1 MPRAALAAGILIGF
15 LLLLCGAARAD
26 DGGIEA
32 GVHDAG
38 GDAAGLVPEAPLDAR
53 VAQIQALETG
63 TLDVAIEPRSL
74 FEVPLDDEESV
85 GIETLRI
92 RALLRSVDEAA
103 ARPVHT
109 KAPADAG
116 TLRAAI
122 AALEA
127 TDPAAW
133 RDRIALDRAR
143 LSFYELDHAHRDAV
157 LDTHAKR
164 QDAARPKETDDERRS
179 REAEAERQRAL
190 EAARAAHSES
200 ERLVAAELAR
210 LIELDTQVDAIRD
223 RYHSENDAVLA
234 RKDIVLGWQHRAHAA
249 KAAPAGDADATYDA
263 LRLALRRSRDELA
276 TAIDHLED
284 DDSAVPALDADPL
297 GDLPLDTATTAVHDR
312 RLAVSHTI
320 ALARQEERA
329 LREARAAALIDE
341 VATLNRERLGL
352 LASLSPDKRD
362 AITGFTAEGWS
373 QARSEVRHLSL
384 ILRYHFHVAR
394 SWLASPRDTARLA
407 PWRAAATAIG
417 WSLLVIVFVL
427 GRRRTP
433 KILALVEARF
443 AEGDRAERHE
453 TPGVQTR
460 AARFAG
466 KVHLPL
472 EWGCLFLGSW
482 WLLPADAKN
491 LLELELIA
499 TIIGWVLG
507 GAIVVKAIDA
517 LAAEAPA
524 SLRSESSVAG
534 DLRLRSLQLVGRTVV
549 VFALILLLGAR
560 LVGRG
565 TIYSWVLS
573 TCWLAAVPV
582 FLVLVRWWRG
592 VVFDRLDRTRRKSGF
607 QAWVLANRSGWKSF
621 IAAMLGAVQLFALGV
636 ARTVRAWVL
645 GFDVA
650 RRAHAY
656 VFRRELDRL
665 RDGAPAG
672 ELGPL
677 PDAMRDALRPDRPY
691 EHWLA
696 GPADAVLA
704 GIVKHI
710 AEGRGSVFALVGAR
724 GMGKSTLLRELQH
737 RTKDAVVVACSHA
750 TTDEDVRA
758 ALAARGALPAP
769 PLVLLDDAHAIVA
782 PVIGGLERFDAMIT
796 LARADAAHAIWVFA
810 IDASVWPFLRRAR
823 DATPLFDETHVLLP
837 WNETQIGALLADR
850 GQGAKLV
857 ARFDDLLDKLPAGAD
872 DIDRQ
877 EALRAKQLGYERML
891 WDHVRGNPG
900 LALEAWRASLAEDIT
915 GHVRVRP
922 LQVPDASVLE
932 TLPDSLLFI
941 LRAILQLGPAALD
954 DVARATRLTTSQVL
968 DAVRFGEMHG
978 VLAKEDE
985 RVSVTWQWLRAVTLL
1000 LERRHLLVN
1009 K

>member
-1 MPRAALAAGILIGF
+1 M
-15 LLLLCGAARAD
+15 
-26 DGGIEA
+26 
-32 GVHDAG
+32 
-38 GDAAGLVPEAPLDAR
+38 
-53 VAQIQALETG
+53 
-63 TLDVAIEPRSL
+63 
-74 FEVPLDDEESV
+74 
-85 GIETLRI
+85 
-92 RALLRSVDEAA
+92 
-103 ARPVHT
+103 
-109 KAPADAG
+109 
-116 TLRAAI
+116 
-122 AALEA
+122 
-127 TDPAAW
+127 
-133 RDRIALDRAR
+133 DR
-143 LSFYELDHAHRDAV
+143 
-157 LDTHAKR
+157 
-164 QDAARPKETDDERRS
+164 
-179 REAEAERQRAL
+179 
-190 EAARAAHSES
+190 
-200 ERLVAAELAR
+200 
-210 LIELDTQVDAIRD
+210 
-223 RYHSENDAVLA
+223 
-234 RKDIVLGWQHRAHAA
+234 
-249 KAAPAGDADATYDA
+249 
-263 LRLALRRSRDELA
+263 
-276 TAIDHLED
+276 LED
-284 DDSAVPALDADPL
+284 DDSTVPELGPDPL
-297 GDLPLDTATTAVHDR
+297 GDLPLDVATTTVHDR
-312 RLAVSHTI
+312 RLAVSQAIT
-320 ALARQEERA
+320 LAHQEERT
-329 LREARAAALIDE
+329 LREARAAALLDE

-352 LASLSPDKRD
+352 LGSLSPDKRD
-362 AITGFTAEGWS
+362 AITGFTAEGWA

-394 SWLASPRDTARLA
+394 SWLAAPRDAARIA
-407 PWRAAATAIG
+407 PWRAGATAIG
-417 WSLLVIVFVL
+417 WSLLVIVFVW

-433 KILALVEARF
+433 KLLAVLEARSVEA
-443 AEGDRAERHE
+443 DREERRE
-453 TPGVQTR
+453 KPGLQTR
-460 AARFAG
+460 VTRFIG
-466 KVHLPL
+466 KLHLPL

-491 LLELELIA
+491 LLELELLA
-499 TIIGWVLG
+499 TIVGWVLG

-517 LAAEAPA
+517 IAAETPA
-524 SLRSESSVAG
+524 SLLRSDAPGAG

-549 VFALILLLGAR
+549 VFALILLLSAR

-607 QAWVLANRSGWKSF
+607 QAWVLANRSGWQSF

-645 GFDVA
+645 GFDLA

-656 VFRRELDRL
+656 IFRRELDRL
-665 RDGAPAG
+665 RDGPPAG
-672 ELGPL
+672 DLSPL
-677 PDAMRDALRPDRPY
+677 PARMQEALRPDRPY

-696 GPADAVLA
+696 GPADTVLA

-710 AEGRGSVFALVGAR
+710 VEGRGSVIALVGAR
-724 GMGKSTLLRELQH
+724 GMGKSTLLRELRH
-737 RTKDAVVVACSHA
+737 RTEDALVVDCTHE
-750 TTDEDVRA
+750 TTDETVRA
-758 ALAARGALPAP
+758 ALATAGKRP

-782 PVIGGLERFDAMIT
+782 PVIGGLERFDAMIA

-810 IDASVWPFLRRAR
+810 VDASVWPFLRRAR

-850 GQGAKLV
+850 GKEAKLV

-900 LALEAWRASLAEDIT
+900 LALEAWRASLAADIT

-941 LRAILQLGPAALD
+941 FRAILQLGPAALD
-954 DVARATRLTTSQVL
+954 DVARATRLAPSQVL

-978 VLAKEDE
+978 VLAKKDE
-985 RVSVTWQWLRAVTLL
+985 RISVTWQWLRAVTLL